1 MIDGDAWEAACAS
14 RDGIDREIYGG
25 EAPNDSNALT
35 EVWPTATGAGFT
47 VERGGRTYGVVVALA
62 DSLGDLIRP
71 DWGPMPPT
79 A

>member
-1 MIDGDAWEAACAS
+1 
-14 RDGIDREIYGG
+14 
-25 EAPNDSNALT
+25 
-35 EVWPTATGAGFT
+35 VWPTATGAGFT

-71 DWGPMPPT
+71 GWEH